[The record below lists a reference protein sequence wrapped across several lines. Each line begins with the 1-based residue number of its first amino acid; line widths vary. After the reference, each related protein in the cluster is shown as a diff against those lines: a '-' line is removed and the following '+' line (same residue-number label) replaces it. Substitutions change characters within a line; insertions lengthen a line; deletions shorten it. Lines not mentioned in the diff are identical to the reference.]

1 MIRVSIIGT
10 GQIGFDLLYKLL
22 KLNYVQIIAYVGRRH
37 ATKSIPDG
45 ILYSDQSIQFFISN
59 PKCCD
64 VVFDCTDAFSA
75 KINNDVF
82 SQQNIH
88 VIDLTPSNI
97 GCFYIPRLTL
107 LRNNSN
113 SNIPLN
119 INMVTCGGQVSIP
132 LLNYLHDKIKNVTY
146 AEIITQISSDSAGMA
161 TRINIDK
168 YIETTESAIHKIV
181 GINNCKVILNVN
193 PYKTTTMKTTI
204 YLKVAS
210 RNNNHNLDSFDD
222 FDDFDTCINEIQE
235 YIPLYHANKPIWVS
249 DNILMVHITVLG
261 LEDYISIY
269 SGNLD
274 IINCAAM
281 YALKELHNK
290 IIK

>member
-22 KLNYVQIIAYVGRRH
+22 KLNYVQIIAFVGRRH
-37 ATKSIPDG
+37 ATKTIPHG
-45 ILYSDQSIQFFISN
+45 ILYSDQSIQFFILN
-59 PKCCD
+59 PNCCD

-107 LRNNSN
+107 LTNNSN

-132 LLNYLHDKIKNVTY
+132 LLNYLHNKIKNVTY

-193 PYKTTTMKTTI
+193 PCKTTTMKTTI
-204 YLKVAS
+204 YLKVSS
-210 RNNNHNLDSFDD
+210 RNDNNYYVFDD
-222 FDDFDTCINEIQE
+222 YNIYIKQIQE
-235 YIPLYHANKPIWVS
+235 YIPLYHANKPIWIS

-261 LEDYISIY
+261 IQDYISIY

-281 YALKELHNK
+281 YALKDIYTQQLSL
-290 IIK
+290 I

>member
-1 MIRVSIIGT
+1 MIKVAIIGT

-22 KLNYVQIIAYVGRRH
+22 KLDYVTIIAFVGRRP
-37 ATKSIPDG
+37 ATKSIPSG
-45 ILYSDQSIQFFISN
+45 ILYSDQSIQFFISD

-82 SQQNIH
+82 TQQNIH

-97 GCFYIPRLTL
+97 GCFYIPKLTNL
-107 LRNNSN
+107 TNEINTRC
-113 SNIPLN
+113 N

-132 LLNYLHDKIKNVTY
+132 MLNYLYNKLPDVTY

-161 TRINIDK
+161 TRINVDK
-168 YIETTESAIHKIV
+168 YIETTESAIHTIV

-193 PYKTTTMKTTI
+193 PSKTTIMKTTI
-204 YLKVAS
+204 YLKVES
-210 RNNNHNLDSFDD
+210 RSDDNIDVFDD
-222 FDDFDTCINEIQE
+222 FDNYIKQIQD
-235 YIPLYHANKPIWVS
+235 YIPLYHANKPTWLS
-249 DNILMVHITVLG
+249 DKILMVHINVLG
-261 LEDYISIY
+261 TQDYISKY

-274 IINCAAM
+274 IINCAAV
-281 YALKELHNK
+281 YALGEIYTQQNSN
-290 IIK
+290 